1 MKWFILAVVLSI
13 VPAIWLFIKI
23 KKSNYDDGLPD
34 IKDVCDCNE
43 CKRDRDEIN
52 EPYP

>member
-1 MKWFILAVVLSI
+1 MKWFILAIVLSI
-13 VPAIWLFIKI
+13 VPWLYIKI

-34 IKDVCDCNE
+34 IEDVCDCNE
-43 CKRDRDEIN
+43 CMQNRKEIN

>member
-1 MKWFILAVVLSI
+1 MKTVVIILAVI
-13 VPAIWLFIKI
+13 VVIIYLYVKI